1 VVKSNKTQTT
11 ELAVQAARWL
21 NAVISALDEP
31 KLKANH
37 SELAGL
43 RPNMEEVL
51 RCALFELFVY
61 MI

>member
-21 NAVISALDEP
+21 NTVINALDES

-43 RPNMEEVL
+43 RPNMEEIL
-51 RCALFELFVY
+51 KCADCQPHVH
-61 MI
+61 MT